1 MKKNVFV
8 VLSAALVALAGCQGG
23 GNSTPST
30 GGNSGGNNSQGPVT
44 PSIPVVVPSTPDSPS
59 ENSSPSMNQNVA
71 LALFKAALD
80 KDYSNATLGCYQY
93 YDDGESAETDIEY
106 MDNGYVAD
114 FSQDLYNQGYDPESC
129 MTFYYVDEDGKSY
142 QYFEKDAKVD
152 NSKGGWLTNGYMNA
166 DLSIWNAYF
175 YLPMLLDNITIDDLV
190 YAEGAYF
197 VRSAEKIEELDQT
210 VFDYYGGWFA
220 DYPITDISFQLRDG
234 YITNI
239 YGFSGEVENPINYIA
254 ITISDIGTTTIPHFD
269 TVEEFSEATKS
280 SYWEYKGWPQ
290 DYAPAYY
297 SEIHTA
303 LSADQTLESDDTHD
317 AVLELDENVKVDV
330 TLSPSQFNPWDL
342 VADESK
348 VVTWHYDETKLEMKD
363 SFSSSQKTFRA
374 IGSGETEIYATI
386 PGAEGVL
393 ESEHIKVKVNAL
405 PTQDKTGAIY
415 DFAWVGFGDNH
426 VLNANNLVEGSKK
439 PYSIRVGSCASLLD
453 GKNSDLFEAGKQ
465 YLVINPSGQEQ
476 MSSDLKPGLYFNF
489 GEQQVSSIAFD
500 YGIFYAN
507 HVSNLSWV
515 SQVLIRTSNDG
526 ENFDELDVTSEFK
539 ANASA
544 SFVKYMECS
553 FEPASIVE
561 VVLKCGMIGK
571 NLSVCLD
578 SICFK
583 ANENCHNYVSPEDIV
598 HVTGVTISAPK
609 TEIFV
614 EDEMNLTSV
623 VAPFDAT
630 DTSLTWHVEEGK
642 EGVVSIDNGK
652 LTALAV
658 GSAKV
663 WATANDGNVASNELT
678 IQVVER
684 PSLAEYVGNKYVDEN
699 GYIVEIIDAKTTKI
713 VVNTVEVEAV
723 VMDMNE
729 GVYTLSNDKGE
740 EFCLEF
746 ASSRVDLSKV
756 KYFDEAK
763 AELATLGGT
772 YYCELQ
778 VYMTSF
784 TVKVGSLTANA
795 DGKYNVFEGESVY
808 LSLASAYPSNANVK
822 TLSYRSLDE
831 SKATVEETEE
841 SNYGLVS
848 FLAAGEVTIRVEDAN
863 NANVYKDVTFVIA
876 ERVYPTDNNW
886 AITSNKTME
895 EVDGVKTITIVESDS
910 IQFGVDFKDITHNN
924 KDVVYEAVDNDPDN
938 EIVTINQRGEA
949 KGNMPGEAT
958 VTVSVTKED
967 GTLASQTVK
976 VIVTQAAEG
985 ALPAEVVGVWNST
998 EGDDNANSFT
1008 VTISADGKA
1017 TISNGTATFNLTYD
1031 ESKSN
1036 IENKEYVFAYDAN
1049 EYITIYVNDN
1059 NFGINTDMMGGTI
1072 NNFYDFNFNSG
1083 SFYKIEKQ

>member
-30 GGNSGGNNSQGPVT
+30 GGNNSQGPVT

-93 YDDGESAETDIEY
+93 YDDGESSETDIEY
-106 MDNGYVAD
+106 MKDGYVVD
-114 FSQDLYNQGYDPESC
+114 FSQDLFVTGSYSEEECLTY
-129 MTFYYVDEDGKSY
+129 YYVDEDGTSY
-142 QYFEKDAKVD
+142 QYFDADSNVEG
-152 NSKGGWLTNGYMNA
+152 SKGGWLTKGYMNA

-175 YLPMLLDNITIDDLV
+175 YLPMLLDNITIDDLIYV
-190 YAEGAYF
+190 EGAYF
-197 VRSAEKIEELDQT
+197 VRDAEKIEELDQT
-210 VFDYYGGWFA
+210 VFHYYGSWLVET
-220 DYPITDISFQLRDG
+220 PITDIAFQLKDG
-234 YITNI
+234 YISNI
-239 YGFSGEVENPINYIA
+239 YAFSGEVENPINYVA
-254 ITISDIGTTTIPHFD
+254 IMVSNIGSTTLPHFD
-269 TVEEFSEATKS
+269 KVEDFSEETKS
-280 SYWEYKGWPQ
+280 TYWQYKGWPQ

-297 SEIHTA
+297 TEIHTSLA
-303 LSADQTLESDDTHD
+303 ADQTITSDDTHD
-317 AVLELDENVKVDV
+317 VVMELDDNVKVD
-330 TLSPSQFNPWDL
+330 LSLAPTQFNPWDL
-342 VADESK
+342 MDEESK
-348 VVTWHYDETKLEMKD
+348 IATWHYDETKLEMKD

-374 IGSGETEIYATI
+374 ISSGETEIYATI

-415 DFAWVGFGDNH
+415 DFAWVGFGDDH
-426 VLNANNLVEGSKK
+426 ALQANNLVEGSKK

-453 GKNSDLFEAGKQ
+453 GKNSELFEAGKQ

-500 YGIFYAN
+500 YGVFYEN
-507 HVSNLSWV
+507 HMSSLSWLN
-515 SQVLIRTSNDG
+515 QVMIRTSNDG
-526 ENFDELDVTSEFK
+526 VNFNELDVTSEFK

-544 SFVKYMECS
+544 SFVKFMECE
-553 FEPASIVE
+553 FEPTSIVE
-561 VVLKCGMIGK
+561 VVLKCSMIGK

-583 ANENCHNYVSPEDIV
+583 ANENCHNYVSPEDVV
-598 HVTGVTISAPK
+598 HVTGVTINAPK

-642 EGVVSIDNGK
+642 EGVVSVVNGK
-652 LTALAV
+652 LTALSV

-684 PSLAEYVGNKYVDEN
+684 PSLADYAGNKYVDEN
-699 GYIVEIIDAKTTKI
+699 DYSVEIVDAKTAKI
-713 VVNTVEVEAV
+713 VVNTVEVEAIV
-723 VMDMNE
+723 TDMNQ
-729 GVYTLSNDKGE
+729 GVYTLSNEKGE

-746 ASSRVDLSKV
+746 ANSRVHLSKV
-756 KYFDEAK
+756 KYYDAAN
-763 AELATLGGT
+763 AELVAVNGT

-784 TVKVGSLTANA
+784 TVKVGDLKANA
-795 DGKYNVFEGESVY
+795 DGKYEVFEGDSVY
-808 LSLASAYPSNANVK
+808 LSLANAYPSNANVK

-831 SKATVEETEE
+831 SKATVEETEA
-841 SNYGLVS
+841 SNQGLVS
-848 FLAAGEVTIRVEDAN
+848 FLLAGEVTIHVEDAH
-863 NANVYKDVTFVIA
+863 NANVSKDVTFLVK

-886 AITSNKTME
+886 AITANKTME
-895 EVDGVKTITIVESDS
+895 EVDGVKTITITESDS

-924 KDVVYEAVDNDPDN
+924 KDVVYAAEDSDPDN
-938 EIVTINQRGEA
+938 EIVSINQRGEA
-949 KGNMPGEAT
+949 KGIMPGEAT

-967 GTLASQTVK
+967 GSLASQTVK

-985 ALPAEVVGVWNST
+985 ALPAEVVGTW
-998 EGDDNANSFT
+998 EGTDDSSITFNFT
-1008 VTISADGKA
+1008 ITADGKA
-1017 TISNGTATFNLTYD
+1017 TISNENASYDLTYD
-1031 ESKSN
+1031 EASSGN
-1036 IENKEYVFAYDAN
+1036 GRYVFAYDAN
-1049 EYITIYVNDN
+1049 EYITIDVNDN
-1059 NFGINTDMMGGTI
+1059 KFEISTDTYGGTI
-1072 NNFYDFNFNSG
+1072 NYMNFVFSNMGLYDII
-1083 SFYKIEKQ
+1083 KK